1 MRKTSYERETKETK
15 IRIELNVDGTG
26 ECSIESGIG
35 FFDHMIGA
43 FAKHGLFNIKAE
55 VRGDIDVD
63 QHHTIEDFGISLGSA
78 FKEALGKKL
87 GINRSG
93 FFIYPMDE
101 VLALV
106 SVDIC
111 GRPFFRF
118 NGKFKNKKVGGFDVE
133 LIDDFF
139 EGFANSLGAAV
150 HIILFYGRSDH
161 HKLEAIY
168 KAFGKAMKEACKIE
182 ERAKEKM
189 PSTKGVI

>member
-1 MRKTSYERETKETK
+1 MRKACYERKTEETK
-15 IRIELNVDGTG
+15 ISIELNIDGTG
-26 ECSIESGIG
+26 ECRVESGIS

-43 FAKHGLFNIKAE
+43 FAKHGLFDIKAE
-55 VRGDIDVD
+55 VSGDLGVD

-101 VLALV
+101 ALALV
-106 SVDIC
+106 SVDIS
-111 GRPFFRF
+111 GRSFFKF
-118 NGKFKNKKVGGFDVE
+118 QGKFKNKMVGGFDVE
-133 LIDDFF
+133 LMEDFF
-139 EGFANSLGAAV
+139 EGFANSLDAAI

-168 KAFGKAMKEACKIE
+168 KAFGKAMKEACQID
-182 ERAKEKM
+182 ERAKGRI